1 MGFTTGDKIIYGGNG
16 VCEIE
21 DIKDISFCRGNAEK
35 FYVLKQMFVPRSNI
49 IYVPFD
55 NANQVSKFKKVISK
69 KEAMAIISRI
79 PIKGVE
85 WIEDRNAR
93 KAAFNEILAG
103 GSREEI
109 VSMISLI
116 ESHRDELAKEGKK
129 LNAQDERVLV
139 EALRRINTEFAVALN
154 MMPDEVDKFIRDSKE
169 TALAE

>member
-1 MGFTTGDKIIYGGNG
+1 
-16 VCEIE
+16 
-21 DIKDISFCRGNAEK
+21 
-35 FYVLKQMFVPRSNI
+35 
-49 IYVPFD
+49 
-55 NANQVSKFKKVISK
+55 
-69 KEAMAIISRI
+69 MAIISRI

-109 VSMISLI
+109 ISLISLI